1 MFEHVEFVEC
11 GVLVTLRKDLSC
23 AESEIWSDSACRVGR
38 AVSGAEW
45 SATPVTGGLSQLV
58 VSRDVSEP
66 E

>member
-38 AVSGAEW
+38 AVSGVEW
-45 SATPVTGGLSQLV
+45 
-58 VSRDVSEP
+58 R
-66 E
+66 